1 MDFDKIIHIV
11 VATAFEEGAIP
22 TAMTFHMT
30 PAARQQAKTLL
41 DQSNQQHREFGGY
54 AEGTAQGGMITVEE
68 FVMEVQGDSTHV
80 RIPWAD
86 DERTVAGWH
95 SHPEQ
100 YAESGMVPE
109 TDEEGFPA
117 PSPDDMTSFDDAAGQ
132 GHLSIIIGNDR
143 IIVYKGR
150 QQLHSEEL

>member
-1 MDFDKIIHIV
+1 MDFDKIIRTV
-11 VATAFEEGAIP
+11 VATAFDEGAIP
-22 TAMTFHMT
+22 AAMTFRMT

-54 AEGTAQGGMITVEE
+54 AEGTAQGGMVTVEE
-68 FVMEVQGDSTHV
+68 FVMEVKGDSAHV

-100 YAESGMVPE
+100 YSDNMVPE
-109 TDEEGFPA
+109 TDEEGFPV
-117 PSPDDMTSFDDAAGQ
+117 PSPDDMASFDNTAEQ
-132 GHLSIIIGNDR
+132 GHFSIIIGNDR
-143 IIVYKGR
+143 IVVYKGR
-150 QQLHSEEL
+150 QLLHSEEL